1 MSNKQES
8 KGNKKFN
15 QGTKLQKNAIRWE
28 VFTPAYLVIG
38 SAAVIGIVNKE
49 LLTTSVMNFFFWS
62 LRNFGWLFQ
71 WTIMAAFVFTVIM
84 MFSKYGNIRL
94 GGRNAKPKFS
104 FGTWF
109 AMTLTG
115 GVATGIV
122 TWGVNEPLI
131 YYGNVWGE
139 LNTLGI
145 EPNTTQAAVFAM
157 ARSFYNWTF
166 VPYAIYAFCGLLVAY
181 IYFNKR
187 ERLAVTS
194 TLKPLFGEKV
204 TKGLFA
210 GIVDMLAMLGLAIG
224 ITTGITMCITLVMS
238 GLKGAYGI
246 ESSVPLFAGIGIFI
260 ICMFTFSSY
269 VGLEKGLA
277 RLGKMNAWFYYFL
290 LALLFVTGPTV
301 YILRIGTAGV
311 AEWLQNFFRWGLD
324 PIDIGGEALTMYW
337 TLFDWAFWVGFA
349 PVTGI
354 FLAMIS
360 YGRTIREYMIVNW
373 ILPSIFGIVWFSV
386 WGGSAIHMQTTG
398 VVDLINVINEGG
410 AVAALWA
417 FLDNLPFGLGR
428 IIIPFNIVVI
438 LVSFITA
445 ADATL
450 TNIGSMCMKDVPIG
464 TEPPAMVKVVW
475 GVALGAVAIV
485 MAAFGGGV
493 QGVDGVKALAAA
505 SGFVVLFIFAIQLVS
520 FFKCWFMDRIIEE
533 PDDEPSGEIMKS
545 ETLVPVVEE

>member
-1 MSNKQES
+1 MSTDLKAT
-8 KGNKKFN
+8 KK
-15 QGTKLQKNAIRWE
+15 KREIRWE
-28 VFTPAYLVIG
+28 VFTPAYLFIG
-38 SAAVIGIVNKE
+38 GAAILGIVNKDA
-49 LLTTSVMNFFFWS
+49 LTKTVNEFFFWS
-62 LRNFGWLFQ
+62 LQNFGWLFQ
-71 WTIMAAFVFTVIM
+71 LTIMAALAFTVVTT
-84 MFSKYGNIRL
+84 FTKYGNIRL

-131 YYGNVWGE
+131 YFGNVWGE

-145 EPNTTQAAVFAM
+145 EPNTTKAAVFAM

-204 TKGLFA
+204 TKGWIA
-210 GIVDMLAMLGLAIG
+210 GTIDMLSMLGLAIG
-224 ITTGITMCITLVMS
+224 IITGLTMCITLVMS
-238 GLKGAYGI
+238 GLKGGYGI
-246 ESSVPLFAGIGIFI
+246 ESSLPLFIGIGIFI

-269 VGLEKGLA
+269 LGMEKGLA
-277 RLGKMNAWFYYFL
+277 RIGSVNAYFYYFL
-290 LALLFVTGPTV
+290 LALLLVTGPTV
-301 YILRIGTAGV
+301 YIMRIGTAGLGM
-311 AEWLQNFFRWGLD
+311 WLDNFFLWGFD

-337 TLFDWAFWVGFA
+337 TLFDFAFWIGFA

-373 ILPSIFGIVWFSV
+373 ILPSIFGIVWFSI
-386 WGGSAIHMQTTG
+386 WGGSALHMQQAGT
-398 VVDLINVINEGG
+398 VDLIAVINEGG
-410 AVAALWA
+410 AVSALWA
-417 FLDNLPFGLGR
+417 FLKNLPFGLGT
-428 IIIPFNIVVI
+428 IIIPFNIIVV

-450 TNIGSMCMKDVPIG
+450 TNIGSMCMKNVPIG
-464 TEPPAMVKVVW
+464 TEPPAIIKVIW
-475 GVALGAVAIV
+475 GFALGTVAII

-520 FFKCWFMDRIIEE
+520 FFKCWFVDRIITE
-533 PDDEPSGEIMKS
+533 PDDEPGALPIEASGV
-545 ETLVPVVEE
+545 ETP

>member
-1 MSNKQES
+1 MSLAPKES
-8 KGNKKFN
+8 SKKHE
-15 QGTKLQKNAIRWE
+15 IRWE
-28 VFTPAYLVIG
+28 VFIPAYLVIAG
-38 SAAVIGIVNKE
+38 AAVLGIVNKDA
-49 LLTTSVMNFFFWS
+49 LIKNVNAFFFWS
-62 LRNFGWLFQ
+62 LQNFGWLFQ
-71 WTIMAAFVFTVIM
+71 LAVMAALVFTVIVT
-84 MFSKYGNIRL
+84 FTKYGDIKL
-94 GGRNAKPKFS
+94 GGKNAKPKFG
-104 FGTWF
+104 FWTWF

-131 YYGNVWGE
+131 YFGNVWGE

-145 EPNTTQAAVFAM
+145 EPNSTKAAVFAM
-157 ARSFYNWTF
+157 ARCFYNWTF
-166 VPYAIYAFCGLLVAY
+166 VPYAIYAFCGLLVGY

-204 TKGLFA
+204 TKGWFA
-210 GIVDMLAMLGLAIG
+210 GIVDMLSMLGLAIG
-224 ITTGITMCITLVMS
+224 IVTGLTMCITLVFS

-269 VGLEKGLA
+269 IGLEKGLA
-277 RLGKMNAWFYYFL
+277 KLGSLNAWFYYFL

-301 YILRIGTAGV
+301 YILRIGTAGL
-311 AEWLQNFFRWGLD
+311 AMWLDNFFLWGFD

-373 ILPSIFGIVWFSV
+373 VLPSVFGMVWFAV
-386 WGGSAIHMQTTG
+386 WGGSALHMQQTG
-398 VVDLINVINEGG
+398 AVDLIKVINDGG
-410 AVAALWA
+410 AIAALWV
-417 FLDNLPFGLGR
+417 FLQNLPFGLGA

-450 TNIGSMCMKDVPIG
+450 TNIGSMCVKDVPIG
-464 TEPPAMVKVVW
+464 TEPPAMVKVIW
-475 GVALGAVAIV
+475 GVALGTVAIV

-493 QGVDGVKALAAA
+493 QGVDGVKSLAAA
-505 SGFVVLFIFAIQLVS
+505 SGFVVLFIFVLQLLS
-520 FFKCWFMDRIIEE
+520 FFKCWFMERIITEPDEE
-533 PDDEPSGEIMKS
+533 PGAEPVKS
-545 ETLVPVVEE
+545 ETTEVKVKPELAVEPE

>member
-1 MSNKQES
+1 MSE
-8 KGNKKFN
+8 KKSFL
-15 QGTKLQKNAIRWE
+15 GGKHEIRWE
-28 VFTPAYLVIG
+28 VFIPAYLVIG
-38 SAAVIGIVNKE
+38 GAAVLGIVNKDA
-49 LLTTSVMNFFFWS
+49 LTKNVMAFFFWS
-62 LRNFGWLFQ
+62 LQNFGWLFQ
-71 WTIMAAFVFTVIM
+71 LTVMAAFVFTAIM
-84 MFSKYGNIRL
+84 MFSKYGDIKL
-94 GGRNAKPKFS
+94 GGKNAKPKFG
-104 FGTWF
+104 FWTWF

-131 YYGNVWGE
+131 YFGNVWGE

-145 EPNTTQAAVFAM
+145 EPNSTNAAIFAM

-204 TKGLFA
+204 TKGWGA
-210 GIVDMLAMLGLAIG
+210 GIIDMLSMLGLAIG
-224 ITTGITMCITLVMS
+224 ITTGLTMCITLVMS

-246 ESSVPLFAGIGIFI
+246 ESSVPLFAAIGIFI

-269 VGLEKGLA
+269 IGMEKGLA
-277 RLGKMNAWFYYFL
+277 KLGSLNAWFYYFL
-290 LALLFVTGPTV
+290 LALLLVTGPTV
-301 YILRIGTAGV
+301 YILRIGTAGL
-311 AEWLQNFFRWGLD
+311 AMWLDNFFLWGLD

-373 ILPSIFGIVWFSV
+373 ILPSVFGMIWFAV
-386 WGGSAIHMQTTG
+386 WGGSALHMQQTG
-398 VVDLINVINEGG
+398 TVDLIAVINEGG
-410 AVAALWA
+410 AIAALWA
-417 FLDNLPFGLGR
+417 FLQNLPFGLGA

-450 TNIGSMCMKDVPIG
+450 TNIGSMCVKNVPIG
-464 TEPPAMVKVVW
+464 TEPPAMLKVVW
-475 GVALGAVAIV
+475 GIALGAVAII

-505 SGFVVLFIFAIQLVS
+505 SGFVVLFIFAIQLVA
-520 FFKCWFMDRIIEE
+520 FFKVWFMDKIITE
-533 PDDEPSGEIMKS
+533 PDEEFGEAA
-545 ETLVPVVEE
+545 PEEQA

>member
-1 MSNKQES
+1 MKGE
-8 KGNKKFN
+8 KGNANVKRHN
-15 QGTKLQKNAIRWE
+15 IRWE
-28 VFTPAYLVIG
+28 VFIPGYIVIG
-38 SAAVIGIVNKE
+38 GAAILGIVNKDV
-49 LLTTSVMNFFFWS
+49 LTKSVMDFFFWS

-71 WTIMAAFVFTVIM
+71 WTVMISFVFTAIM

-94 GGRNAKPKFS
+94 GGKNAKPKFK
-104 FGTWF
+104 FATWF

-139 LNTLGI
+139 LDTLGI
-145 EPNTTQAAVFAM
+145 QANTSQAAIFAI

-166 VPYAIYAFCGLLVAY
+166 IPYAIYAFCGLLVAY

-204 TKGLFA
+204 TKGWFS
-210 GIVDMLAMLGLAIG
+210 GIIDMLSMLGLAIG
-224 ITTGITMCITLVMS
+224 ITTGLTMCITLVMT
-238 GLKGAYGI
+238 GLKEAYNVKN
-246 ESSVPLFAGIGIFI
+246 SLSLFIIIGIFI

-269 VGLEKGLA
+269 LGLEKGLA
-277 RLGKMNAWFYYFL
+277 KLSSLNAWFYYFL
-290 LALLFVTGPTV
+290 LALLLITGPTI
-301 YILRIGTAGV
+301 YIMRIGTAGL

-324 PIDIGGEALTMYW
+324 PIDIGGEALTMSW
-337 TLFDWAFWVGFA
+337 TLYDWAFWVGFA

-373 ILPSIFGIVWFSV
+373 ILPSVFGMIWFSI
-386 WGGSAIHMQTTG
+386 WGGSAIHMQITG
-398 VVDLINVINEGG
+398 AVDLIQVINDGG
-410 AVAALWA
+410 AVAALWT
-417 FLDNLPFGLGR
+417 FLGNLPFGIGK
-428 IIIPFNIVVI
+428 IIVPFNMLVI
-438 LVSFITA
+438 LVTFITA

-450 TNIGSMCMKDVPIG
+450 TNIGSMCVKDVPIG
-464 TEPPAMVKVVW
+464 TEPPGLIKIVW
-475 GVALGAVAIV
+475 GVALGVVAIV

-520 FFKCWFMDRIIEE
+520 FFKCWFMDRIITE
-533 PDDEPSGEIMKS
+533 PDEELPNERASEKKS
-545 ETLVPVVEE
+545 DSDVANI

>member
-1 MSNKQES
+1 MSQNS
-8 KGNKKFN
+8 KASTPKHE
-15 QGTKLQKNAIRWE
+15 IRWE
-28 VFTPAYLVIG
+28 VFIPAYLVVG
-38 SAAVIGIVNKE
+38 GAAILGIVNKDA
-49 LLTTSVMNFFFWS
+49 LTKNVMAFFFWS
-62 LRNFGWLFQ
+62 LDNFGWLFQ
-71 WTIMAAFVFTVIM
+71 LTVMTSFVFMVYM
-84 MFSKYGNIRL
+84 MFSRFGNMRL
-94 GGRNAKPKFS
+94 GGRNAKPKYS

-131 YYGNVWGE
+131 YFGNVWGE
-139 LNTLGI
+139 LDQLGI
-145 EPNTTQAAVFAM
+145 EPFSNEAATFAM

-166 VPYAIYAFCGLLVAY
+166 VPYAIYACCGLLVAY

-187 ERLAVTS
+187 EKLSVTS
-194 TLKPLFGEKV
+194 TLKPLFGEKI
-204 TKGLFA
+204 TKGAVA
-210 GIVDMLAMLGLAIG
+210 GVIDMLSMLGLAIG
-224 ITTGITMCITLVMS
+224 ITTGLTMCITLVMS
-238 GLKGAYGI
+238 GLNGAYGI

-269 VGLEKGLA
+269 IGLEKGLSK
-277 RLGKMNAWFYYFL
+277 LGSLNAWFYYFL
-290 LALLFVTGPTV
+290 LALLLITGPTV
-301 YILRIGTAGV
+301 YIMRIGTAGL
-311 AEWLQNFFRWGLD
+311 AEWLHNFFLWGLD
-324 PIDIGGEALTMYW
+324 PINIGGEALTRSW

-360 YGRTIREYMIVNW
+360 YGRTVREFLIVNW
-373 ILPSIFGIVWFSV
+373 ILPSIFGMVWFAI
-386 WGGSAIHMQTTG
+386 WGGSAIHMQATG
-398 VVDLINVINEGG
+398 QLDLIAVINEGG
-410 AVAALWA
+410 AIAALWA
-417 FLDNLPFGLGR
+417 FLKNLPFGIGF
-428 IIIPFNIVVI
+428 IIVPFNILVV

-450 TNIGSMCMKDVPIG
+450 TNIGSMCVKNVPIG
-464 TEPPAMVKVVW
+464 TEPPRMIKVVW

-520 FFKCWFMDRIIEE
+520 FFKCWFVDRVIEE
-533 PDDEPSGEIMKS
+533 PDDEPGATPIEQ
-545 ETLVPVVEE
+545 P

>member
-1 MSNKQES
+1 MSQNPKTQS
-8 KGNKKFN
+8 KKHD
-15 QGTKLQKNAIRWE
+15 IRWE
-28 VFTPAYLVIG
+28 VFIPAYLVIG
-38 SAAVIGIVNKE
+38 GAAVLGIVNKDA
-49 LLTTSVMNFFFWS
+49 LTKNVMAFFFWS
-62 LRNFGWLFQ
+62 LQTFGWLFQ
-71 WTIMAAFVFTVIM
+71 LTVMISFAFMAYM
-84 MFSKYGNIRL
+84 MFSKHGNMRL
-94 GGRNAKPKFS
+94 GGKNAKPKFS

-145 EPNTTQAAVFAM
+145 EPNTTEAAVFAM

-166 VPYAIYAFCGLLVAY
+166 VPYAIYACCGLLVAY

-204 TKGLFA
+204 TKGWFA
-210 GIVDMLAMLGLAIG
+210 GIIDMLSMLGLAIG
-224 ITTGITMCITLVMS
+224 ITTGLTMCITLVMS

-269 VGLEKGLA
+269 IGMEKGLA
-277 RLGKMNAWFYYFL
+277 KLGSLNAWFYYFL
-290 LALLFVTGPTV
+290 MALLLVTGPTV
-301 YILRIGTAGV
+301 YIMRIGTAGL
-311 AEWLQNFFRWGLD
+311 AMWLDNFFLWGLD

-360 YGRTIREYMIVNW
+360 YGRTIREYLIVNW
-373 ILPSIFGIVWFSV
+373 ILPSIFGMVWFAI
-386 WGGSAIHMQTTG
+386 WGGSAIHMQQTG
-398 VVDLINVINEGG
+398 AVDLIKVINDGG
-410 AVAALWA
+410 AIAALWV
-417 FLDNLPFGLGR
+417 FLQNLPFGIGA
-428 IIIPFNIVVI
+428 IIVPFNIIVV

-464 TEPPAMVKVVW
+464 TEPPAIIKMVW
-475 GVALGAVAIV
+475 GIALGTVAII

-505 SGFVVLFIFAIQLVS
+505 SGFVVLFIFAIQLVA
-520 FFKCWFMDRIIEE
+520 FFKVWFMDRVITEPDEE
-533 PDDEPSGEIMKS
+533 PGAQPIDNGKVEVKVVAELAVEPE
-545 ETLVPVVEE
+545 